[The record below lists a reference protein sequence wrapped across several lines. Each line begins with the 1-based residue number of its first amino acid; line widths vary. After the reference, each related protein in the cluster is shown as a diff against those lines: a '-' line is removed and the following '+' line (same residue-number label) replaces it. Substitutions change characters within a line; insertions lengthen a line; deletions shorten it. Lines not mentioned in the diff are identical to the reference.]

1 MRMKVRKNKILDVVC
16 MMEEEMTDKQ
26 LRLDIIDE
34 LDFEPSIDAADIGVA
49 VDQGVVTLT
58 GHVRSYSDKITTLD
72 IVEKVVGVRAI
83 ADEIEVRPIGAH
95 VTADDEIAK
104 RVVNSL
110 KWNTSAPADKIHVTV
125 AKGRVTLEGDVEW
138 RYQADAA
145 ARAIGRL
152 TGVIGINNHL
162 KVRPSVK
169 ASDVSERI
177 KKTLLRDA
185 ELDASGIRVAVH
197 GGTVT
202 LEGQVRYLGERR
214 SAERAAWAA
223 PGVTNVID
231 HLAVR

>member
-1 MRMKVRKNKILDVVC
+1 
-16 MMEEEMTDKQ
+16 MTDKQ

-49 VDQGVVTLT
+49 VDQGVVSLT

-72 IVEKVVGVRAI
+72 IVENVVGVRAI
-83 ADEIEVRPIGAH
+83 ADQIEVRPIGAH
-95 VTADDEIAK
+95 ITADDEIAK

-110 KWNTSAPADKIHVTV
+110 TWNTSVPEDKINVTV

-162 KVRPSVK
+162 QVRPTVK
-169 ASDVSERI
+169 AADVSERI
-177 KKTLLRDA
+177 KKTLVRDA
-185 ELDASGIRVAVH
+185 ELDASGIRVVVDD
-197 GGTVT
+197 GTVT
-202 LEGQVRYLGERR
+202 LEGKVRYLGERR

-231 HLAVR
+231 HLAVQG